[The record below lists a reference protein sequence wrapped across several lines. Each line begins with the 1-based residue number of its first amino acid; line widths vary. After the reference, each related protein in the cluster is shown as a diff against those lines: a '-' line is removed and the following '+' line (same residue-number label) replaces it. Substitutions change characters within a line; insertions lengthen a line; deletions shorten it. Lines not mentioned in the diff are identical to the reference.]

1 MTKPPSKQL
10 DQFVVRLP
18 DGMRDQIKYA
28 AELNN
33 RSMNAEIV
41 ARLEGS
47 FDPRSIKVFD
57 ARSIYEAR
65 RAVKDIAEMVASP
78 SFKWVLSGLSPD
90 PDGRYL
96 PNSDESLHGDGSL
109 PGDEKEN

>member
-1 MTKPPSKQL
+1 MGRGDFPSAKQ

-41 ARLEGS
+41 ARIEQS

-65 RAVKDIAEMVASP
+65 RAVKDIAEMVRSP
-78 SFKWVLSGLSPD
+78 EFKWVLSGLSSD
-90 PDGRYL
+90 PDRL
-96 PNSDESLHGDGSL
+96 DLSINDAPQPDDGET
-109 PGDEKEN
+109 D